1 MDLLDKII
9 VFFSGKD
16 KTPIWQQFANEK
28 QGKLKSTSGDL
39 FVEYSYSDYK
49 FQIGEFTHYVTTGG
63 NSYEKKYMIGIVA
76 FSNLNNFELSITP
89 DDLFRKIGKIFKNND
104 INIGHKDFDN
114 KFYIK
119 SNHGFK
125 AITILKD
132 KALLEKIRSVNPTL
146 LEITN
151 DKGLFDEHRPPE
163 GKYMLHFAKQ
173 EKFKDLNQLNFIH
186 LLLSTFIENLKVN
199 CSIQN

>member
-1 MDLLDKII
+1 MELLDKII
-9 VFFSGKD
+9 LFFSGKD

-39 FVEYSYSDYK
+39 FVNYLYSGYK
-49 FQIGEFTHYVTTGG
+49 FHIGEFTHYVTST
-63 NSYEKKYMIGIVA
+63 SKKKYMIGIVL
-76 FSNLNNFELSITP
+76 FTNPNNFEISIAP

-114 KFYIK
+114 IFYIK
-119 SNHGFK
+119 SNHEFK

-132 KALLEKIRSVNPTL
+132 KALLEKIISANPTL